1 MDRPRVVAFRRMN
14 RLFSSIAVLGLVNA
28 CQSKPAESPRPAPL
42 PGPTTAP
49 IAAPAPAPKPELG
62 SFGIDLSN
70 RDTSAKPGNDFYRYV
85 NGHWLDTYQL
95 KPDEMRFG
103 AFIALSYRAEDQVK
117 AILEEISSK
126 PSATGSPEQQIADYY
141 RSFMDEPMLRT
152 RGISALK
159 PDLDYI
165 AGLKTHKDLVDAF
178 GRSRLMQTNA
188 PFVSWV
194 EPDRRDSDKTQLNVM
209 HSGLGL
215 PDRSYYFEETFKP
228 VLAAYREHIATMLG
242 FTGLPRD
249 AAKKA
254 AESIV
259 ELETKIAKVHWTPTE
274 LRDVDKT
281 NNTVGV
287 EAFEKQFAGYPW
299 RQHFKAGGL
308 DLARVKDLNVYTPS
322 AFAPLSK
329 LVRDTPLAT
338 WRHYLAYHLITQ
350 HAELL
355 GDEIDNAN
363 FAFRGRVLSGQPEQR
378 ERWKRALNL
387 VGDIHALGEAIGK
400 LYVERHYPP
409 DAAAKMTDLVANL
422 RAAFEERLKALDWM
436 GPETK
441 KQALV
446 KLATFNPKIG
456 GPKKWRDFSSI
467 KIVSGELL
475 QNYKA
480 VAKYWYDDELSRLGK
495 PTDKDEWQMTSQT
508 INAYYNPAFNEV
520 VFPAAIL
527 QPPFFDPNADPAV
540 NYGAIGAV
548 IGHEL
553 GHGFDDQGSK
563 SDEKGVQRNWW
574 TEKDRMNFEARTKLL
589 VQQYAKFEPLKGQ
602 PVNGELTLGENIG
615 DLGGVS
621 IALHAYQRSLG
632 GKPAPVIDGY
642 SGEQR
647 FFLSW
652 AQVWL
657 SKQRDEYTLRALKT
671 DPHSPPK
678 FRVNGVV
685 ANVDAWYDAFGV
697 QPGDPMYVPPKERVQ
712 IW

>member
-1 MDRPRVVAFRRMN
+1 MN
-14 RLFSSIAVLGLVNA
+14 RLFSSLAALALVNA
-28 CQSKPAESPRPAPL
+28 CQSKPPESPKAAPPPEPPA
-42 PGPTTAP
+42 TP
-49 IAAPAPAPKPELG
+49 IAATAPAPKPELG

-70 RDTSAKPGNDFYRYV
+70 RDTSAKPGNDFYRYA

-126 PSATGSPEQQIADYY
+126 PAALGSPEQQIADYY
-141 RSFMDEPMLRT
+141 RSFMDEPKLRA

-165 AGLKTHKDLVDAF
+165 AAIKTQKDLVDAF

-194 EPDRRDSDKTQLNVM
+194 EPDRRDSDKTLLNVM

-215 PDRSYYFEETFKP
+215 PDRSYYFEEAFKP
-228 VLAAYREHIATMLG
+228 VVAAYREHIAAMLG
-242 FTGLPRD
+242 FTGLAPD
-249 AAKKA
+249 AAKRA
-254 AESIV
+254 ADAIV
-259 ELETKIAKVHWTPTE
+259 ELETKIAELHWTPAE
-274 LRDVDKT
+274 LRNVDKT
-281 NNTVGV
+281 NNILKI

-299 RQHFKAGGL
+299 RQHFMAGGL
-308 DLARVKDLNVYTPS
+308 DPKRIGDLNVYTPS

-329 LVRDTPLAT
+329 LVRATPLGT
-338 WRHYLAYHLITQ
+338 WKHYLTYHLVTQ
-350 HAELL
+350 HAGLL
-355 GDEIDNAN
+355 GDEIDDKN
-363 FAFRGRVLSGQPEQR
+363 FEFRGKVLSGQPQQR
-378 ERWKRALNL
+378 DRWKRALKL
-387 VGDIHALGEAIGK
+387 VGDIHSLGEAIGK

-409 DAAAKMTDLVANL
+409 DSAAKMADLVKNL

-441 KQALV
+441 QRALV
-446 KLATFNPKIG
+446 KLSTFNPKIG
-456 GPKKWRDFSSI
+456 APKKWRDFSSI
-467 KIVSGELL
+467 GIAPGELL
-475 QNYKA
+475 ENYKA
-480 VAKYWYDDELSRLGK
+480 VHRYWYEDELSRLGK
-495 PTDKDEWQMTSQT
+495 PTDKDEWLMTSQT
-508 INAYYNPAFNEV
+508 INAYYNPSYNEI

-527 QPPFFDPNADPAV
+527 QPPFFDPHADPAV

-563 SDEKGVQRNWW
+563 SDEKGVQRDWW
-574 TEKDRMNFEARTKLL
+574 TAQDRANFEARTKLL
-589 VQQYAKFEPLKGQ
+589 VKQYAKFEPLKGQ

-615 DLGGVS
+615 DLGGVA
-621 IALHAYQRSLG
+621 IALHAYQKSLG
-632 GKPAPVIDGY
+632 GKPAPVLDGY

-697 QPGDPMYVPPKERVQ
+697 QAGDAMYVPPAERVR